1 MNRKKCSANV
11 IVAGGGATGALASIC
26 AARAGA
32 KVILIEK
39 ESYLGGMAVG
49 SMKGQLTGCGLD
61 GVPMLGGTVREIVD
75 KLIGDNEAEY
85 YPMRTRTR
93 PGNVLLLRYN
103 IEAFKHLLESYVIQ
117 AGVTILYNSVVQH
130 AEESEKA
137 CKVEVRGLYDVTE
150 IDCKLIIDSTG
161 NASVANLLGH
171 ETTIPPV
178 GERFPAALIFKLG
191 NVDFEKL
198 KGFDW
203 VSVRERWYKE
213 GILPSPM
220 LALAPC
226 PNTNEAIVNVTY
238 ITGVDQESTAE
249 MSQAYITL
257 RQQVADL
264 VPALKKNVP
273 GLENSFLSATAP
285 VLGIRDA
292 RKIVAKYQ
300 LTGDDVKTMRDFED
314 AVTPS
319 SWPIDVHL
327 PDGGN
332 VWYETEKPYKIPY
345 RVMVPKDGGRLLVTG
360 RSIDADETAFSS
372 ARVIPTC
379 MGLGEAA
386 GEAAAIAVAKD
397 ITFDKVDGTM
407 LSGLLRAKG
416 VQV

>member
-1 MNRKKCSANV
+1 MNMKKLSADV
-11 IVAGGGATGALASIC
+11 VVVGGGATGALASIC

-32 KVILIEK
+32 KVVLVEK

-49 SMKGQLTGCGLD
+49 SMMGQLTGCGLD
-61 GVPMLGGTVREIVD
+61 GVSMFGGTAKEIVD
-75 KLIGDNEAEY
+75 KLIEENEAVY

-103 IEAFKHLLESYVIQ
+103 IEAFKYLLESYAIK
-117 AGVTILYNSVVQH
+117 AGVTILYNSVVRD
-130 AEESEKA
+130 AEEDA
-137 CKVEVRGLYDVTE
+137 DGCKVKVRGLYDLTE
-150 IDCKLIIDSTG
+150 IECRAIIDSTG
-161 NASVANLLGH
+161 NASVADVLGY
-171 ETTIPPV
+171 ETTIPPIDV
-178 GERFPAALIFKLG
+178 RFPAALIFKLG

-238 ITGVDQESTAE
+238 ITGVDQESTSD
-249 MSQAYITL
+249 MSQAYIKL

-273 GLENSFLSATAP
+273 GLENAFLSATAP

-292 RKIVAKYQ
+292 RKIVAKYR
-300 LTGDDVKTMRDFED
+300 LTGDDLKSMRVFDD

-319 SWPIDVHL
+319 SWPVDVHL

-332 VWYETEKPYKIPY
+332 VWYETEKPYTIPY
-345 RVMVPKDGGRLLVTG
+345 RVMVPKKGGHLLVTG

-386 GEAAAIAVAKD
+386 GEAAAIAVAQG
-397 ITFDKVDGTM
+397 ITFEKVDGTM
-407 LSGLLRAKG
+407 LNSLLRAKG